1 MTYAARTAL
10 IASATRGAQLHQAP
24 TEVRPRAERERAR
37 PPYVALLGM
46 RGESASGPAEPP
58 SPTGKCTAVSR
69 EQLLADVVRSDFLV
83 DTLLRGPDAQL
94 DAHERLL
101 QAMPVRKGKWTP
113 QEEAYTARMIRD
125 FRLGM
130 LGVADGTTLR
140 CYLAKALRCDPMR
153 ITKKFAGREAIGK
166 QVYRRRRPPPNEQA
180 EFPDKFVTVKI
191 QRDKLRHAF
200 LVRVRSQY
208 VASREPRSKDRRWS
222 GCGPRSR
229 KASPK
234 APSTAQPPVHLAP
247 VGHADAGNAGA
258 SGKGGRGHAGPRS
271 AAARR
276 RLEAQQLQAKARQ
289 HPGVLRLPRGGVDGA
304 STSPT
309 SGGSPGH
316 SGRVT
321 HYASEHPGYPTRPAA
336 GGSSGSSNDSQD
348 SGTGASAD
356 AGGARSL
363 PSGGLYA
370 APNAT
375 SPPFGPS
382 SLTHAVPAMGVS
394 AAGCSPRS
402 GVVAGAGA
410 PGASR
415 LDVDGQWRTGGAGYQ
430 TPRKRA
436 SPSSSSQGRPP
447 SAGPFV
453 ASPGI
458 IGGKKRRRLSPTRRS
473 PAGIL
478 GRRSPGS
485 SRAPVDRLIIRDEHT
500 EQHHEGAVL
509 LTQFFQSVNSPVP

>member
-10 IASATRGAQLHQAP
+10 IAGTTRGAPL
-24 TEVRPRAERERAR
+24 RAQPEPSADKSRAR
-37 PPYVALLGM
+37 PPHVALLGM
-46 RGESASGPAEPP
+46 RAEASSGSTEPP
-58 SPTGKCTAVSR
+58 SPTGKCTSVSR
-69 EQLLADVVRSDFLV
+69 EQLLAEVVRKDYLV
-83 DTLLRGPDAQL
+83 DTLLHGPDGEL

-101 QAMPVRKGKWTP
+101 EAMPVRKGKWTP

-125 FRLGM
+125 FRLGL
-130 LGVADGTTLR
+130 LGVAEGTTLR

-166 QVYRRRRPPPNEQA
+166 QVYRRRRPPPNELPDL
-180 EFPDKFVTVKI
+180 PDKFVTVKM

-200 LVRVRSQY
+200 LVRVRSQH
-208 VASREPRSKDRRWS
+208 VASREPRNKDRRWS

-229 KASPK
+229 KPSPK
-234 APSTAQPPVHLAP
+234 PSPSPALESTTVGLAE
-247 VGHADAGNAGA
+247 GANNALSVRGA
-258 SGKGGRGHAGPRS
+258 KPSGGARS

-276 RLEAQQLQAKARQ
+276 RMEALQLQAKARQ
-289 HPGVLRLPRGGVDGA
+289 HPGALRLPRGGVDGA

-316 SGRVT
+316 SGRVM
-321 HYASEHPGYPTRPAA
+321 HYATEHPGYATRPAA

-348 SGTGASAD
+348 SGAGAAPEAVPRPQS
-356 AGGARSL
+356 G
-363 PSGGLYA
+363 GGLYA
-370 APNAT
+370 APNTA

-382 SLTHAVPAMGVS
+382 SLTHAVPAAMGVS

-402 GVVAGAGA
+402 EAAATSSSDV
-410 PGASR
+410 R
-415 LDVDGQWRTGGAGYQ
+415 LDVDGQWRTGGPGYH

-436 SPSSSSQGRPP
+436 SPCANSQGRPLHSPP
-447 SAGPFV
+447 SAGPFI

-458 IGGKKRRRLSPTRRS
+458 IGGKKRRRLSPARRS

-478 GRRSPGS
+478 GHRSPGS
-485 SRAPVDRLIIRDEHT
+485 ARVVADRLVIRDDHS